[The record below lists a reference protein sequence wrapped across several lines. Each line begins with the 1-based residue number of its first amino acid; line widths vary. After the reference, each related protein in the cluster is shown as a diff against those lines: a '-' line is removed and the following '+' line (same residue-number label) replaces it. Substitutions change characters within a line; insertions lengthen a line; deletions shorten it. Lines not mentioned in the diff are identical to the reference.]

1 MREILVLTA
10 TLLEQRELA
19 AGLEQ
24 SVQQTVAGK
33 SWHSGSVGRSPV
45 RVVETGIG
53 AVNAAHALT
62 CALQAF
68 RPALVLQVGVGGAY
82 LNAGLDRGDLALAS
96 EENYGD
102 LGVRAS
108 DGWHSAELIG
118 IPVLQQEESFYN
130 RFPLDRDLVSRALE
144 VLDTGDGAGSGPRP
158 QVGPFV
164 TVQECS
170 GVTALGQERA
180 ARFRAICENMEGA
193 AVAHLCQ
200 LYRLPFLEIR
210 GISNMVEDRQVAG
223 WDLPGAAARAQG
235 AALQLLGEPG
245 RVLGGDPE

>member
-10 TLLEQRELA
+10 MLLEQRELA

-33 SWHSGSVGRSPV
+33 SWRSGSLGPSPV
-45 RVVETGIG
+45 RLVETGIG

-68 RPALVLQVGVGGAY
+68 RPALVVQVGVGGAY
-82 LNAGLDRGDLALAS
+82 LDVDLDRGDLALAS

-102 LGVRAS
+102 LGVRAP

-130 RFPLDRDLVSRALE
+130 CFPLDRDLVLRAAA
-144 VLDTGDGAGSGPRP
+144 VLDPGGGGGPGPRLRI
-158 QVGPFV
+158 GPFV

-180 ARFRAICENMEGA
+180 GRFRAICENMEGA
-193 AVAHLCQ
+193 AAAHLCQ
-200 LYRLPFLEIR
+200 LYRVPFLEVR
-210 GISNMVEDRQVAG
+210 GISNMVEDRRSAD
-223 WDLPGAAARAQG
+223 WDLPRAAARAQA
-235 AALQLLGEPG
+235 AALRLLGEPG
-245 RVLGGDPE
+245 QLLGEGQP